1 MRPIF
6 QPAGNCDH
14 LNDAFQE
21 GLIAVLDQVEA
32 VGLGPGVAHGNP
44 VHQGRVEPHQP
55 VGCAHSL
62 IGGMGSTGST
72 KVRTLIQPPSI
83 SINFFFSARMDSSIS
98 SFTKII
104 LYCPTSSLEVVTKV
118 SFLLSVT

>member
-6 QPAGNCDH
+6 QPDGNGDH

-44 VHQGRVEPHQP
+44 VHQGGVEPHQP
-55 VGCAHSL
+55 VGGAHSL
-62 IGGMGSTGST
+62 TWGM
-72 KVRTLIQPPSI
+72 
-83 SINFFFSARMDSSIS
+83 
-98 SFTKII
+98 
-104 LYCPTSSLEVVTKV
+104 VVTFANIRKKA
-118 SFLLSVT
+118 T